1 MSADDDEPC
10 VHSWGEP
17 EEVELGLG
25 TLWSPLCKHCGAVK
39 LQEEH
44 RAHERR
50 RIEFM
55 LQSAN
60 APLTKRE
67 DLAPRITHKEGP
79 CHEVLLT
86 KRGLAPTGRTYA
98 P

>member
-1 MSADDDEPC
+1 MSDAGDEAC

-25 TLWSPLCKHCGAVK
+25 TLRSPLCKHCGAVK

-55 LQSAN
+55 LRSGHTQQRRAS
-60 APLTKRE
+60 
-67 DLAPRITHKEGP
+67 
-79 CHEVLLT
+79 
-86 KRGLAPTGRTYA
+86 
-98 P
+98 